1 MCEVN
6 DLGNDARSSTARTVL
21 APVSP
26 LSPFAALEP
35 EPFSF
40 CRLELFLIMEPPIPA
55 VRSIPTGFKVV
66 VVVSQLTSPWWRC
79 FVLALPPPRVFS
91 STKEYSQFRRLW
103 DDSGSL
109 TRLNNARVMS
119 SCCAAVAREGAGGS
133 GGATVVGAPL
143 PLGAEGKVELQGGA
157 APGGAGSGTVAAA
170 NASANPNTTT
180 TTCWGQALRSEW
192 ASPSETIIDAVAA
205 SSIPV
210 VGANQ
215 ATVVAAAPSEG
226 HEGGQRHGEDGE
238 KEEGETA
245 VSEGAWGAQRRAEG
259 ADGEAGA
266 TSTPTRGVT
275 FSSQAAAVEA
285 AAGKAEVSRERGG
298 AADKQERGCA
308 AVVVPS
314 TRTEADAVAG
324 SDGGPAETDVVRWGR
339 MDLLSALYPPPVAG
353 EGA

>member
-1 MCEVN
+1 
-6 DLGNDARSSTARTVL
+6 
-21 APVSP
+21 
-26 LSPFAALEP
+26 
-35 EPFSF
+35 
-40 CRLELFLIMEPPIPA
+40 MEPPIPA

-66 VVVSQLTSPWWRC
+66 VVVSQSTSPWWRC

-119 SCCAAVAREGAGGS
+119 SCCAAVARVGVGGS

-170 NASANPNTTT
+170 NASANPTTT

-215 ATVVAAAPSEG
+215 ATVVAANQATVVAAAPSEG
-226 HEGGQRHGEDGE
+226 HEGGHRHGEDGE
-238 KEEGETA
+238 KEERETA
-245 VSEGAWGAQRRAEG
+245 VSEGAGGAQRRAEG
-259 ADGEAGA
+259 ADGEAGG

-285 AAGKAEVSRERGG
+285 AAGKAEVSRGRGG
-298 AADKQERGCA
+298 AADKQERGCT

-324 SDGGPAETDVVRWGR
+324 GDGGPAETDVVRWGR